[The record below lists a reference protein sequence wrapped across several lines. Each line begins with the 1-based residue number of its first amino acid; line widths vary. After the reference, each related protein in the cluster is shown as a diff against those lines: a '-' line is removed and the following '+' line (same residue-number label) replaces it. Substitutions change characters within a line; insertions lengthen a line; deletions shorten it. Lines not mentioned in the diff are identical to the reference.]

1 LGVKPS
7 GKNIFVNQPR
17 FIEVLE
23 LWGAA
28 CLKKKL
34 VLSIK
39 RMLIFGIGFV
49 VTALLAHLG
58 GLIFLL
64 DLWVSL
70 IVFTLSFTLTWKDR
84 LIFLA

>member
-1 LGVKPS
+1 
-7 GKNIFVNQPR
+7 
-17 FIEVLE
+17 
-23 LWGAA
+23 
-28 CLKKKL
+28 
-34 VLSIK
+34 
-39 RMLIFGIGFV
+39 MLIFGIGFV